1 MNSVDMA
8 NNLIFRA
15 KNLHEF
21 TVTTE
26 VPEDFRFNGVVPFD
40 MSIVDNQ
47 IEASKMKK
55 GTTVSVIGRLL
66 QERWKQDETSRNR
79 VVIIAEHMTYGQRSN
94 SSPKTDQASTETAQ
108 SNTSVPNS
116 F

>member
-26 VPEDFRFNGVVPFD
+26 VPENFRFNGVVPFD
-40 MSIVDNQ
+40 MKIVDNQ
-47 IEASKMKK
+47 IEAK
-55 GTTVSVIGRLL
+55 VWAVDFNEAAHRLNEYL
-66 QERWKQDETSRNR
+66 ETC
-79 VVIIAEHMTYGQRSN
+79 
-94 SSPKTDQASTETAQ
+94 K
-108 SNTSVPNS
+108 
-116 F
+116 